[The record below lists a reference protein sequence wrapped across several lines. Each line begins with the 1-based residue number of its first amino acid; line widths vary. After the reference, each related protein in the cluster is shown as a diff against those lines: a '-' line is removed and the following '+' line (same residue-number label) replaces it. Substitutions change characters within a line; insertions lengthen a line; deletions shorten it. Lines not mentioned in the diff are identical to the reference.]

1 VVIRLTGPAGG
12 CHPETAHGNLAEV
25 LIEIIDTPAA
35 DAVPA
40 ADAILARLD
49 LAGSTT
55 ERLLHGEEESC
66 WPLVAYA
73 GLLGLPTRI
82 GLEDTMTLPDG
93 TRAGRQ
99 RRARPAS
106 ATTLE
111 HSPVAGWLSLR
122 EGAQGF
128 GGLGAGQTG
137 ACDDEDGHPN
147 LLLWAGPRASF
158 PQSTQHSGINRSGR
172 SLCRSS
178 REWRVSQV
186 RWVAFAAYAESHP

>member
-93 TRAGRQ
+93 TRAADNAALV
-99 RRARPAS
+99 RRA
-106 ATTLE
+106 
-111 HSPVAGWLSLR
+111 LR
-122 EGAQGF
+122 LWSTAQ
-128 GGLGAGQTG
+128 
-137 ACDDEDGHPN
+137 
-147 LLLWAGPRASF
+147 
-158 PQSTQHSGINRSGR
+158 
-172 SLCRSS
+172 
-178 REWRVSQV
+178 
-186 RWVAFAAYAESHP
+186 